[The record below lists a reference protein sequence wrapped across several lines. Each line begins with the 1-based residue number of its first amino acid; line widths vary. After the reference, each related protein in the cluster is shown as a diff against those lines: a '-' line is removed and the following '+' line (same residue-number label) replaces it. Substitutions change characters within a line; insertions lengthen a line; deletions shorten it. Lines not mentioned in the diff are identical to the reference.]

1 MADKILKLLNIWVKY
16 GVYNT
21 TPNWTIYTTGPGN
34 DYGLSLQTNCNYY
47 CHSKF
52 QSCTILTP
60 RTAIR
65 RDLQNT
71 FIIKSLRIS
80 EYLKLQYSYF
90 SPKYASKV
98 LTYTTNYPVI
108 TQLFPDYPVKPTYSQ
123 FTNSY
128 IVNYLLF
135 RELLLCSEN
144 NANYYLYFYQSL
156 TLSKY
161 NTCTL

>member
-1 MADKILKLLNIWVKY
+1 MKFRTQTDTKIIQMRVADKILKLLNTWVKY

-21 TPNWTIYTTGPGN
+21 TPNWTIYTKGPGI
-34 DYGLSLQTNCNYY
+34 DYGFSLQTKCNYY

-71 FIIKSLRIS
+71 FILQSLRIS

-98 LTYTTNYPVI
+98 LTYTYKLPRNYPNI
-108 TQLFPDYPVKPTYSQ
+108 PRLPSKTRLFP
-123 FTNSY
+123 
-128 IVNYLLF
+128 NY
-135 RELLLCSEN
+135 
-144 NANYYLYFYQSL
+144 Q
-156 TLSKY
+156 
-161 NTCTL
+161 

>member
-1 MADKILKLLNIWVKY
+1 MEFTILLPIGQYILRDPTM
-16 GVYNT
+16 T
-21 TPNWTIYTTGPGN
+21 TVFYSRPTAITTA
-34 DYGLSLQTNCNYY
+34 TR
-47 CHSKF
+47 KF

-71 FIIKSLRIS
+71 FIIQSLRIS
-80 EYLKLQYSYF
+80 EYLKLQYSHF

-108 TQLFPDYPVKPTYSQ
+108 TQLFPDYPVKPTYSRITQ
-123 FTNSY
+123 EKTTYSRITNSY
-128 IVNYLLF
+128 VVNHSLF
-135 RELLLCSEN
+135 
-144 NANYYLYFYQSL
+144 ANYYFVLGITPITTCTSTKVL
-156 TLSKY
+156 LCRKY